1 MRRSAE
7 SLSYTDR
14 SFSVLVMKPER
25 LRQLIMQ
32 HAATTGMSDEER
44 AVRLLIADRINAIGT
59 DDLDELVYRLADDG
73 QIDGETLNAYLV
85 WADEIADE
93 DIEP

>member
-1 MRRSAE
+1 
-7 SLSYTDR
+7 
-14 SFSVLVMKPER
+14 MKPER

-59 DDLDELVYRLADDG
+59 DELVYRLADDG